1 MSFIYGHEW
10 ASAARTQ
17 YAELDQADRYTS
29 ELLVK
34 HDQRRYEVNAQAN
47 HALFELVSILLP
59 TLTREHLAHAAGLTG
74 YTPLVAGQ
82 PIERMAAEAADLA
95 RKIQAIEEDPNFIHR
110 EHLRDPRGG
119 KLILELAELDGAR
132 RSIEPLVAAADHP
145 RLPHLLAVGY
155 GTPAY
160 DVPFWRLSYY
170 TDWEAADAILVNFP
184 GKTFSEFRDEYQRSV
199 ESLESLAQR
208 AKEIDQLLRK
218 GAEQDRNHATLR
230 HAQETLAERTL
241 SNLRAHL
248 GRHIVDS
255 GSSAIGP
262 RLAQIPE
269 LDILAKRVF
278 GLGAKLDYLDGLR
291 QSELV
296 SLQREINE
304 GKARAQR
311 EAEKYSRAKNAYLA
325 IPTEKYQQ
333 RFRPI
338 RERYQKRWHRYQHT
352 SDTVYVFD
360 RYDRGSL
367 VQDFLWWDLM
377 TDGRIDGD
385 FIPQVASHHQQYPNY
400 QYARDDYHDDA
411 ERAVHVADPYPDA
424 SNERAGFLDP
434 S

>member
-10 ASAARTQ
+10 ASAARNQ

-34 HDQRRYEVNAQAN
+34 HDQRRYEVHAQAN
-47 HALFELVSILLP
+47 HALSELVATLLP
-59 TLTREHLAHAAGLTG
+59 VLTREHLAHAAGLTG
-74 YTPLVAGQ
+74 YTPLVSGQ
-82 PIERMAAEAADLA
+82 PLERMAAEADDLA
-95 RKIQAIEEDPNFIHR
+95 RKIQVIEADPNFIHR

-132 RSIEPLVAAADHP
+132 RSIEPLVAAAAHP

-170 TDWEAADAILVNFP
+170 TDWEAADEILVNFP

-218 GAEQDRNHATLR
+218 GAEQDRRYATLR

-241 SNLRAHL
+241 SNLREHL

-255 GSSAIGP
+255 GGAAIGP
-262 RLAQIPE
+262 RLAQVPE

-296 SLQREINE
+296 TLQREIAE

-311 EAEKYSRAKNAYLA
+311 EAEKYARSKNAYAA
-325 IPTEKYQQ
+325 IPVEKYQQ

-338 RERYQKRWHRYQHT
+338 QERYQKRWHRYQHT

-360 RYDRGSL
+360 RYDRGSF

-385 FIPQVASHHQQYPNY
+385 FIPQVASHHHQHPNY

-411 ERAVHVADPYPDA
+411 ARAVHIADPYPSD
-424 SNERAGFLDP
+424 SHESAGFMDP